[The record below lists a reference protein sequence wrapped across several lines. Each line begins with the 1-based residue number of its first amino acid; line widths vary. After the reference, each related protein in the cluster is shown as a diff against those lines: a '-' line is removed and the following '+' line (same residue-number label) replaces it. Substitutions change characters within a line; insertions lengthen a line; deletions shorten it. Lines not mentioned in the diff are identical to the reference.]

1 METVFKGPGLL
12 CLLPLCT
19 TYCILLWGTEQAERI
34 LEQLRATAK
43 SEPESSDFL

>member
-19 TYCILLWGTEQAERI
+19 THCILLWEGRWTGHI

-43 SEPESSDFL
+43 SEPEASEFL